1 MTERAFLIHASEPAE
16 KIPVSNA
23 TKTFVDRLEADLGND
38 AKPTFT
44 ALSKSLDDLST
55 RLSFNLAETIKKRE
69 NLDLMPEVA
78 AESDVRVVD
87 PNLPDM
93 GTIQNTIGQ
102 TLPAGSSPEIN
113 ELHRSTAQANIVR
126 DPSSTRGFEKR
137 KASQIRANLQK
148 RVSSLGRALN
158 NVNALNDLIKEKIS

>member
-1 MTERAFLIHASEPAE
+1 MTERAFLIHANEPAE
-16 KIPVSNA
+16 KIPISNG
-23 TKTFVDRLEADLGND
+23 TKTFIDRLEIDLGGK

-55 RLSFNLAETIKKRE
+55 RLAFNLAETIKKKE

-78 AESDVRVVD
+78 AESDVRVPPTD
-87 PNLPDM
+87 LPDM
-93 GTIQNTIGQ
+93 GAIQNTIGQ

-126 DPSSTRGFEKR
+126 DPSSTRDFEKR

-148 RVSSLGRALN
+148 RISSLGRSLVN
-158 NVNALNDLIKEKIS
+158 INALNDLIKGKIS